1 MDETV
6 YSREVG
12 PLAGFYPSVYV
23 GPPWWFID
31 APDAIKRW
39 RKSVTEYGTFYKT
52 TGFIDDTRAFMSIP
66 ARHDL
71 ARRCDVSHL
80 AELVVEG
87 RLDLDEAEELATAL
101 VSDLPRK
108 AFNIV

>member
-1 MDETV
+1 
-6 YSREVG
+6 
-12 PLAGFYPSVYV
+12 
-23 GPPWWFID
+23 
-31 APDAIKRW
+31 
-39 RKSVTEYGTFYKT
+39 
-52 TGFIDDTRAFMSIP
+52 MSIP